1 MNASDLRTIQRVLF
15 VLTALSVFASCLY
28 WARYEAAHAPCSHYA
43 NTAVRYVPL
52 RCLNDR

>member
-1 MNASDLRTIQRVLF
+1 VNASDLRTIQRVLF